1 VLKLNGKHFIDPK
14 RSEILSVFPCTM
26 QIALF
31 WPKLLPAIFLKKPGY
46 PCPFEILAE
55 ALSCVV

>member
-1 VLKLNGKHFIDPK
+1 VLKLVGKHFIDRK
-14 RSEILSVFPCTM
+14 RSEILPCMT

-31 WPKLLPAIFLKKPGY
+31 GQNLFLEKPLY

-55 ALSCVV
+55 AL